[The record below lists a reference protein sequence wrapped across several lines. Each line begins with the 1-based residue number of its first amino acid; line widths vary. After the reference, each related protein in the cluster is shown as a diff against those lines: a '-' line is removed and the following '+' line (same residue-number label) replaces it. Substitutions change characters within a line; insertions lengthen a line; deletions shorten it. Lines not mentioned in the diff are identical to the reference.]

1 MKNYKVFIREDWT
14 IRVDDES
21 WAEMVLFLNDS
32 GWKPDGL
39 LSSFLGSREVSDL
52 EAKQINITGQKIL
65 NQALKDPF
73 SVYPVPFDMGK
84 FAEIMCFCEGGSF
97 YISTE

>member
-1 MKNYKVFIREDWT
+1 MKNNKVFIREDWT
-14 IRVDDES
+14 IRVDAES
-21 WAEMVLFLNDS
+21 WAEMVLFLNDN

-39 LSSFLGSREVSDL
+39 LSSFLGNREVSDF

-65 NQALKDPF
+65 NQALRDPF
-73 SVYPVPFDMGK
+73 SVYLVPFDMGK

-97 YISTE
+97 HISTE